1 MFSIRHHSLTR
12 LILHGLTI
20 FGLVVLAAGVSA
32 TPAYALP
39 PTNDDF
45 LTPAVITVAA
55 FTHIIADINQ
65 ATGDAL
71 DPFLSCESGFGQG
84 DATVW
89 YTFTPTNP
97 GVVTLNTANSA
108 YDTVL
113 AVFMDDPF
121 VPGSLLELGCN
132 NNASLVVTTSALTL
146 NLRAG
151 IKYYVEV
158 ARDSL
163 SPLPTLPDPM
173 RLNFSFVPKTVAFG
187 TAGGQ
192 KWDSN
197 YGSVFAYSAGWT
209 TYPFAIYGA
218 YKDAIR
224 VSNNVN
230 NTAVLYFDGVGIDL
244 TYYHGPLGGN
254 LDVYVDDV
262 LQTSL
267 HQNAPAVSLHVWSS
281 GWIYSDGIHKLTL
294 KHAVGFSRANFDYV
308 TVYSF
313 PDFIPPDPIFD
324 LTATVGTTTGLVT
337 LSWTSVG
344 DDGMV
349 GTATSYEVQYMPN
362 DGFHT
367 CAVDWGGPDAGIIN
381 WGLPVPKIAGTVQTT
396 TLTGLIP
403 GYDYLF
409 CIAAIDDG
417 GNYGFP
423 SNDATAIPL
432 AGAPFDTG
440 IYDDR
445 HGGWL
450 YFGNWKL
457 LNQAGA
463 RNNTLHVSNKMGDYA
478 YFYFTGTQFV
488 LTYSTGPIGAILDV
502 YIDGLYETSID
513 TYSPFPAL
521 ARIYTSRILAAGPHS
536 VRFEHNYWGPP
547 PPQVQV
553 TIDQIYINTPN
564 DYGAPDPI
572 VDLVAVPGA
581 IDGEVD
587 LTWTATGDDP
597 LLSIPPGDDTAV
609 KYEIRYSTSPIIDDN
624 TWFLATPAA
633 GVVPAPSA
641 IGTPEFVTVTDLTP
655 GVDYYFAVR
664 VFDDAFY
671 EVLSN
676 TTNATATFTGL
687 WNGGGNYDD
696 TNPGWTYNGGWV
708 TKTTC
713 LATNCSQHMT
723 GFLATSA
730 VFHFNGTGFTLL
742 HQRSFNLGRF
752 DVYVDGVKVGTIFQS
767 AAPYIYQA
775 PWISPVFPLGN
786 HVVEFRLIGTRAT
799 IDEIIITP

>member
-1 MFSIRHHSLTR
+1 M
-12 LILHGLTI
+12 
-20 FGLVVLAAGVSA
+20 SA

-45 LTPAVITVAA
+45 LTPAVITVAS

-71 DPFLSCESGFGQG
+71 DPFLSCESGGGQG

-89 YTFTPTNP
+89 YTFTPTKP
-97 GVVTLNTANSA
+97 GVVTLNTTNSA
-108 YDTVL
+108 YDTVV
-113 AVFMDDPF
+113 AVFMDDPLA
-121 VPGSLLELGCN
+121 PGLLLELGCN
-132 NNASLVVTTSALTL
+132 NDVSATVKTSALTL

-151 IKYYVEV
+151 IKYYIEV

-163 SPLPTLPDPM
+163 SPFPSIPDPM
-173 RLNFSFVPKTVAFG
+173 RLAYSFVPKTVAFG
-187 TAGGQ
+187 TAVGQ

-209 TYPFAIYGA
+209 TYPFTVYGA
-218 YKDAIR
+218 YKDYIR

-230 NTAVLYFDGVGIDL
+230 NTAVLYFDGIAIDL

-254 LDVYVDDV
+254 LDVYVDDI
-262 LQTSL
+262 LQVSL
-267 HQNAPAVSLHVWSS
+267 HQNAPAVSLHVWNSPP
-281 GWIYSDGIHKLTL
+281 YTDGIHKLTL
-294 KHAVGFSRANFDYV
+294 KHAVGFSRVNFDYV

-313 PDFIPPDPIFD
+313 PDFIPPDPIWD
-324 LTATVGTTTGLVT
+324 LTATTGLTTGLVT
-337 LSWTSVG
+337 LKWTSVG

-362 DGFHT
+362 DGLHT
-367 CAVDWGGPDAGIIN
+367 CAADWGGPDAGIIN
-381 WGLPVPKIAGTVQTT
+381 WGLPIPKIAGTVQSA
-396 TLTGLIP
+396 TLSGLIP
-403 GYDYLF
+403 NYDYLF

-417 GNYGFP
+417 GNYGLP

-457 LNQAGA
+457 INMPGA

-513 TYSPFPAL
+513 TYSPFPSL

-536 VRFEHNYWGPP
+536 VRFVHNYFGPP

-553 TIDQIYINTPN
+553 TIDQIYINSPA

-572 VDLVAVPGA
+572 VDLVAAPGVN
-581 IDGEVD
+581 DGEVD

-597 LLSIPPGDDTAV
+597 LFYIPPGDDTAV
-609 KYEIRYSTSPIIDDN
+609 KYEIRYSVNPILTDN
-624 TWFLATPAA
+624 DWFLATPAA

-655 GVDYYFAVR
+655 GVDYFFAVR

-676 TTNATATFTGL
+676 TATAQAAFTGV
-687 WNGGGNYDD
+687 WNGFGTYDD
-696 TNPGWTYNGGWV
+696 TDPAWTYNGTWV

-713 LATNCSQHMT
+713 LATNCTQHMS
-723 GFLATSA
+723 GYLATSA
-730 VFHFNGTGFTLL
+730 IFHFNGTGFILTF
-742 HQRSFNLGRF
+742 QKAFNFGRF
-752 DVYVDGVKVGTIFQS
+752 DVYVDGLKVGTIYQS
-767 AAPYIYQA
+767 TPPYIYQFTWDSLA
-775 PWISPVFPLGN
+775 YLGPLAAGN

-799 IDEIIITP
+799 IDEITITP